1 MRAWMTVTARSQHL
15 AAAPSFVFRHEE
27 TTLSST
33 RENYEKLRAFIEGS
47 LQTFIDI
54 ERENADYRHTIRV
67 LQNQEA
73 ATRSQRRLVTWIA
86 HGDEGFIEG
95 MRQIAERVHIDLQ
108 VVVYT
113 GGEVLDY
120 LSRSEPDLLIIGDN
134 FPDIP
139 AEFVLDSVRSQ
150 AQRCAILRI
159 DGWSSNE
166 RAAQLSGP
174 YDEATIGRDL
184 STARDLVA
192 LLDEARLRF
201 EGLEKSSNF
210 ARSFRERHSNWL
222 RGYKEATDIIDDILD
237 H

>member
-1 MRAWMTVTARSQHL
+1 M
-15 AAAPSFVFRHEE
+15 
-27 TTLSST
+27 SST

-73 ATRSQRRLVTWIA
+73 ATRSERRLVTWIA

-95 MRQIAERVHIDLQ
+95 MRQIADRVHIDLQ

-159 DGWSSNE
+159 DGWSTSE

-174 YDEATIGRDL
+174 YDEATIARDL

-222 RGYKEATDIIDDILD
+222 RGYKEVTDIIDDLLD
-237 H
+237 R

>member
-1 MRAWMTVTARSQHL
+1 MI
-15 AAAPSFVFRHEE
+15 
-27 TTLSST
+27 TLSAE
-33 RENYEKLRAFIEGS
+33 RDNYEELLAFVQGS

-54 ERENADYRHTIRV
+54 ERENSDFRHTIRV
-67 LQNQEA
+67 LQNQESA
-73 ATRSQRRLVTWIA
+73 DRSKRRLVTWIA
-86 HGDEGFIEG
+86 HSEEGFIEG

-113 GGEVLDY
+113 GGEVLDN
-120 LSRSEPDLLIIGDN
+120 LSRSEPDLLIIGDV

-159 DGWSSNE
+159 DGWSTNE
-166 RAAQLSGP
+166 RSAELSGP
-174 YDEATIGRDL
+174 YDEATISRKL
-184 STARDLVA
+184 ETARDIMA

-201 EGLEKSSNF
+201 KGLERSSNF

-222 RGYKEATDIIDDILD
+222 RGYKNATELLEALINKNR
-237 H
+237 